1 MKNTLSSFFM
11 LLSATAV
18 LSSCEQC
25 GNTIV
30 TEPTPEDVEWLVYKP
45 GDTVTFV
52 TETSARVRY
61 ARTGIFAQTLPGE
74 GFTAT
79 DECIE
84 QVDVQLRTIIDD
96 VAGELPSL
104 GTRILSKPE
113 ELVVEVNVSNTGVWE
128 INEASP
134 TLDSVA
140 VNGITYRDVYEII
153 SDSIAADGAKHILFN
168 KEFGFLKVEFFNGR
182 LLQLEAE

>member
-1 MKNTLSSFFM
+1 MKNALGSFFL
-11 LLSATAV
+11 LLSASAV
-18 LSSCEQC
+18 LSSCEKC
-25 GNTIV
+25 GNTVI

-52 TETSARVRY
+52 TETNTRVKY
-61 ARTGIFAQTLPGE
+61 ARSGIFAQTIPGE

-84 QVDVQLRTIIDD
+84 KVDVQLRTVMDA
-96 VAGELPSL
+96 VAGTLPSL
-104 GTRILSKPE
+104 GTRILNKPE
-113 ELVVEVNVSNTGVWE
+113 ELVVEVNVSNLGVWE

-140 VNGITYRDVYEII
+140 VNGITYRDVHEIKA
-153 SDSIAADGAKHILFN
+153 DSTTADGAKHILFN
-168 KEFGFLKVEFFNGR
+168 KEFGFLKVEFFNGK
-182 LLQLEAE
+182 LLQLESE